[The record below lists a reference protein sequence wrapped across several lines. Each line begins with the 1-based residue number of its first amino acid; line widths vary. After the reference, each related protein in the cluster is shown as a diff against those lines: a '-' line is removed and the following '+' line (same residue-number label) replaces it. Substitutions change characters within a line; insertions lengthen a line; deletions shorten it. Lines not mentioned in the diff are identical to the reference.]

1 MLKTFLYRT
10 LLLLTILSL
19 SVSANAQDGKPSK
32 EKEKKL
38 IAVLASDAEGG
49 EKALACKALT
59 TEGSAEAVPE
69 LAKLLSNEQLAS
81 WARIALEAI
90 PGPEAD
96 EALTK
101 ATETLKGKLLVGT
114 INSLGVRRP
123 ASAVDALVKQLANED
138 QDAAAAAA
146 VALGHIDSDP
156 AVKSLREALTSSK
169 TNRSAIAE
177 GLVLAAE
184 RRLGQGKANDA
195 AALYDEVRGAAD
207 LPQPRV
213 VEATRG
219 AILARGNKGIPL
231 LIEQL
236 KARDRQMFFLGL
248 YVARE
253 LPGDEVTEALAKE
266 AATGDSD
273 RAPLILYALADRQLP
288 AVPPAVMEIVKAG
301 TKDARIAAITLLGQK
316 GNDTNVGSLVA
327 AAIEA
332 DSEISQAAKAALK
345 DLAGDKV
352 NNAITALLGKSE
364 GKTLA
369 VLFELIGQRRIE
381 AIAAVVKAL
390 DHADPTVRS
399 AALTALGETA
409 TNKEVKVLLARV
421 IAAKNAD
428 DIAAAQKALRVACV
442 RMPEREA
449 CAAEVAAALPKA
461 PVATQSNMLE
471 TLAAMGGPKAL
482 ETIASAVKGNE
493 PELQDTGSKLLGEWM
508 TTDAGPVLLDL
519 VKTVK
524 NSKYQN
530 RALSGYRRIARQFVM
545 SDKERAVMA
554 QNALDVSTRTNDLKD
569 ALVILE
575 RYPSMDTLPVAIK
588 AIQLNAIK
596 EDATLTAMFV
606 AQKIA
611 QKDATQK
618 DPAQKLLIQAGIQP
632 IKVEI
637 VKAEY
642 GAADKQRDVTAI
654 LQKQAGDYPVV
665 VLISPTNSYNKE
677 FGGDPAPNSEKKL
690 KVQYKING
698 KTGEATFAENATIL
712 LPMPK

>member
-1 MLKTFLYRT
+1 MLKTFLYRS

-19 SVSANAQDGKPSK
+19 SIPANAQDGNPSK

-49 EKALACKALT
+49 EKALACKALA

-101 ATETLKGKLLVGT
+101 ATETLQGKLLIGT

-123 ASAVDALVKQLANED
+123 VSAVEALNKQLASAD
-138 QDAAAAAA
+138 GDAAAAAA
-146 VALGHIDSDP
+146 VALGYIDSDA
-156 AVKSLREALTSSK
+156 AVKSLREGLASSK

-177 GLVLAAE
+177 GLVLTAE
-184 RRLGQGKANDA
+184 RWLKQGKANDA

-207 LPQPRV
+207 LPQPRI

-236 KARDRQMFFLGL
+236 QARDRQLFFVGL

-253 LPGDEVTEALAKE
+253 LPGDEVTEALAQQ

-273 RAPLILYALADRQLP
+273 RAPLILYALADRPIP
-288 AVPPAVMEIVKAG
+288 AIPPVVMEIVKAG

-332 DSEISQAAKAALK
+332 DSEVAQAAKAALK
-345 DLAGDKV
+345 DLAGEKV
-352 NNAITALLGKSE
+352 NSAITAMLGKSE

-369 VLFELIGQRRIE
+369 VLFEMIGQRRIE
-381 AIAAVVKAL
+381 AVAAVVKAL
-390 DHADPTVRS
+390 DHADPSVRA

-421 IAAKNAD
+421 IAAKNND
-428 DIAAAQKALRVACV
+428 DVLAAQKALRAACI
-442 RMPEREA
+442 RMPEREQ

-461 PVATQSNMLE
+461 SVAAQTDMLE

-482 ETIASAVKGNE
+482 ETIGAAVKGNQ

-508 TTDAGPVLLDL
+508 TTDAGPVLLDI

-545 SDKERAVMA
+545 EDEERAAMA
-554 QNALDVSTRTNDLKD
+554 QNALDASLKTD
-569 ALVILE
+569 DYKEALKILE
-575 RYPSMDTLPVAIK
+575 RYPSLKTLPVAIK
-588 AIQLNAIK
+588 AIQVNAIK
-596 EDATLTAMFV
+596 DDATLTAMFV
-606 AQKIA
+606 GQKIA
-611 QKDATQK
+611 QKDATNK
-618 DPAQKLLIQAGIQP
+618 DAAQKLLIQAGIQP

-637 VKAEY
+637 IKAEY
-642 GAADKQRDVTAI
+642 GAPDKQRDVTGI
-654 LQKQAGDYPVV
+654 LQKLAGDYPVV
-665 VLISPTNSYNKE
+665 VLVNPTNSYNKE
-677 FGGDPAPNSEKKL
+677 FGGDPAPNTEKKL
-690 KVQYKING
+690 KVHYKING

-712 LPMPK
+712 LPVPK